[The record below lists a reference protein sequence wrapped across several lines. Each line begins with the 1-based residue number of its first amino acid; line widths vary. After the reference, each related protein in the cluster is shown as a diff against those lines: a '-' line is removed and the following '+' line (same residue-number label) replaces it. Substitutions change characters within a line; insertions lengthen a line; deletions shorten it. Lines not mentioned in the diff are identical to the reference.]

1 MTRGLL
7 LVALELTIIRASWTF
22 GFDYSQFIL
31 AGVIWM
37 LGWCMVLL
45 AGLVFLPTRAVA
57 AIGLL
62 VIAGQSAFGMAGGL
76 LPASLRPVWEFVY
89 PIGAEVTP
97 LQDSDPAPEE
107 IPSDL
112 PGRTRDI
119 QGEYGTFRV
128 SCEGPYAAGL
138 RVEANKAA
146 GWSVL
151 SYEQGP
157 DDDVDAVFTR
167 PGRSVEVEVYCN
179 QGVPTVGD
187 VERATFIDED

>member
-1 MTRGLL
+1 MKRALL
-7 LVALELTIIRASWTF
+7 YLGIWLGAVAVATGIAL
-22 GFDYSQFIL
+22 
-31 AGVIWM
+31 
-37 LGWCMVLL
+37 
-45 AGLVFLPTRAVA
+45 A
-57 AIGLL
+57 AIGA
-62 VIAGQSAFGMAGGL
+62 VGDAARGRG
-76 LPASLRPVWEFVY
+76 

-97 LQDSDPAPEE
+97 LQDSDPDPEE

-119 QGEYGTFRV
+119 KGEYGTFRV
-128 SCEGPYAAGL
+128 SCEGPYAAGI

-151 SYEQGP
+151 SYEKGP
-157 DDDVDAVFTR
+157 DDDGDAVFTQ

>member
-1 MTRGLL
+1 MKRALL
-7 LVALELTIIRASWTF
+7 YLGIWLGAVAVATGIAL
-22 GFDYSQFIL
+22 
-31 AGVIWM
+31 
-37 LGWCMVLL
+37 
-45 AGLVFLPTRAVA
+45 A
-57 AIGLL
+57 AIGA
-62 VIAGQSAFGMAGGL
+62 VGDAARGRG
-76 LPASLRPVWEFVY
+76 

-97 LQDSDPAPEE
+97 LQDSDPDPEE

-119 QGEYGTFRV
+119 KGEYGTFRV
-128 SCEGPYAAGL
+128 SCEGPYAAGI
-138 RVEANKAA
+138 RVEVNKAA

-151 SYEQGP
+151 SYEKGP
-157 DDDVDAVFTR
+157 DDDVDAVFTQ

>member
-1 MTRGLL
+1 MKRALL
-7 LVALELTIIRASWTF
+7 YLGIWLGAVAVATGIAL
-22 GFDYSQFIL
+22 
-31 AGVIWM
+31 
-37 LGWCMVLL
+37 
-45 AGLVFLPTRAVA
+45 A
-57 AIGLL
+57 AIGA
-62 VIAGQSAFGMAGGL
+62 VGDAARGRG
-76 LPASLRPVWEFVY
+76 

-97 LQDSDPAPEE
+97 LQDSDPDPVE

-119 QGEYGTFRV
+119 KGEYGTFRV
-128 SCEGPYAAGL
+128 SCEGPYAAGI

-151 SYEQGP
+151 SYEKGP
-157 DDDVDAVFTR
+157 DDDVDAVFTQ

>member
-1 MTRGLL
+1 MKRTLL
-7 LVALELTIIRASWTF
+7 
-22 GFDYSQFIL
+22 Y
-31 AGVIWM
+31 AGIW
-37 LGWCMVLL
+37 LG
-45 AGLVFLPTRAVA
+45 AVA
-57 AIGLL
+57 VATG
-62 VIAGQSAFGMAGGL
+62 IALAAVGAVGDAARGRG
-76 LPASLRPVWEFVY
+76 